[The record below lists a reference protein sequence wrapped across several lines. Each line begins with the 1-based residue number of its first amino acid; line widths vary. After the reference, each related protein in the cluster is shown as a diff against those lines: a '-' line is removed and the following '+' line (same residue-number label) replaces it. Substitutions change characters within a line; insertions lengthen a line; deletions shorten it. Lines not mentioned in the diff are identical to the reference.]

1 MKKALV
7 RSGVVVVLLL
17 PVAAA
22 DKPGELTNE
31 TQQKVRA
38 LAEER
43 DSGLMDILLP
53 EQALNQTVPVASLP
67 QTVTADAESWIR
79 KVVRSKWLPSDISG
93 RLVAAK
99 DLKLLEKKDPNGI
112 AFMTYEGDFLLL
124 DFEVAGHAIHV
135 QESGGHVSIRVDLP
149 QPIAIEEDP
158 PGAIRRCLA
167 EFLNIPA
174 DELAALDLQV
184 ERHGPLYAVFMVW
197 RPPPSPVPDS
207 PDGEVWNHLHWW
219 ERLTVCTDGRFFFV
233 CAPEREPG
241 YYKPQAKPGLRD
253 RF

>member
-1 MKKALV
+1 MKKTLV
-7 RSGVVVVLLL
+7 RSVVVVVLML

-22 DKPGELTNE
+22 DKPGDLTSE
-31 TQQKVRA
+31 TKQKVRA
-38 LAEER
+38 LAEDREP
-43 DSGLMDILLP
+43 GLVNILLP

-67 QTVTADAESWIR
+67 HTVTADAESWIR
-79 KVVRSKWLPSDISG
+79 KVVRSKWLPSDIAG
-93 RLVAAK
+93 NLVAAK

-112 AFMTYEGDFLLL
+112 TFMTYEGDFLLL

-135 QESGGHVSIRVDLP
+135 QESGAVVSMRVDLP
-149 QPIAIEEDP
+149 QPVAIEEDP
-158 PGAIRRCLA
+158 PGVIRRCLA

-184 ERHGPLYAVFMVW
+184 EQHGPLYAVFMVW

-207 PDGEVWNHLHWW
+207 PDGEIWNHLHWW
-219 ERLTVCTDGRFFFV
+219 QRLTICTDGRFFFV
-233 CAPEREPG
+233 YAREMDRG
-241 YYKPQAKPGLRD
+241 YYSPRAKPGLPD